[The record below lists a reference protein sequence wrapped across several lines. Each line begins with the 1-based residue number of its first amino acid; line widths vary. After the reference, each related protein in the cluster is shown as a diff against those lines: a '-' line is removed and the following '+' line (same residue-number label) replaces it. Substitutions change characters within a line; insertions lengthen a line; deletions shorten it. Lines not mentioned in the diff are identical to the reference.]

1 MKLDPA
7 EQRRFAL
14 EVTARLR
21 AAGFTA
27 YWAGGCVRDEL
38 LGRTPKDYDVAT
50 DARPPQIRELF
61 GRRQTLAVG
70 ELFGVIVV
78 VGPRPAGTVEVT
90 TFRRDAGYA
99 DGRRP
104 DSVSFTDAEEDA
116 RRRDFTINAL
126 FFDPEQERVIDYVGG
141 REDLQHG
148 IVRAVG
154 DPHLRFEED
163 KLRMLRAVRMTSRF
177 GFALDADTLA
187 AVRARAGE
195 ITVVSPER
203 IAQELHAMFGK
214 PGQTEAA
221 RLLQVTGLA
230 AAIAPETCAM
240 IDAPHPAGGTAWS
253 QVLAVLAALERH
265 GETSFGLGLAAWL
278 HETGRREAA
287 DDARAAEASD
297 EMSEASARDA
307 AAGALDAEA
316 GARVAEAG
324 ARVAEASALVVETC
338 GRRWKLSNHD
348 RERAV
353 WLVRHQHALQGAA
366 TRAWSQ
372 VQPLLAAD
380 GGPDLVLFE
389 EAASAAASRSNEDA
403 IFCRAKLQLPREELD
418 PPPLVTGDHLT
429 RAGLRPGRDF
439 ARLLALARDA
449 QLDGVVGS
457 PAEALQWTLAR
468 AQR

>member
-14 EVTARLR
+14 DVTARLR
-21 AAGFTA
+21 EAGYTA

-50 DARPPQIRELF
+50 DARPPEIRNLF
-61 GRRQTLAVG
+61 GKRQTLAVG
-70 ELFGVIVV
+70 EQFGVIVV
-78 VGPRPAGTVEVT
+78 VGPRAAGTVEVT

-126 FFDPEQERVIDYVGG
+126 FFDPEHRHVIDYVGG
-141 REDLQHG
+141 REDLRHG

-187 AVRARAGE
+187 AVRARADQ

-203 IAQELHAMFGK
+203 IANELHAMLGR
-214 PGQTEAA
+214 PGQTEAV
-221 RLLQVTGLA
+221 RLLEVTGLA
-230 AAIAPETCAM
+230 ATIAPETRPL
-240 IDAPHPAGGTAWS
+240 IDAPHPDGGTAWNR
-253 QVLAVLAALERH
+253 VLAVLAALERH

-278 HETGRREAA
+278 HETGRRAG
-287 DDARAAEASD
+287 DDAGDSD
-297 EMSEASARDA
+297 TADPADP
-307 AAGALDAEA
+307 
-316 GARVAEAG
+316 
-324 ARVAEASALVVETC
+324 RVAEASALVVEAC
-338 GRRWKLSNHD
+338 GRRWRLSNHD
-348 RERAV
+348 REQAV
-353 WLVRHQHALQGAA
+353 WLVRHQHALCGAA
-366 TRAWSQ
+366 SLPWSQ
-372 VQPLLAAD
+372 VQPKLAAAW
-380 GGPDLVLFE
+380 GPDLVLFE
-389 EAASAAASRSNEDA
+389 EALAAAAGRSAGDVE
-403 IFCRAKLQLPREELD
+403 FCRSKLALPRELLD
-418 PPPLVTGDHLT
+418 PPPLVTGDHLA

-449 QLDGVVGS
+449 QLDGLVNT
-457 PAEALQWTLAR
+457 PHEALTWTLAK
-468 AQR
+468 ASG